1 MIDIL
6 GFNKVGNKLYIKPH
20 VPNTW
25 NKFEIIYKFNDSTYH
40 LLIEKSKN
48 NSITVDNNVIKK
60 DYIELID
67 DGDNHEVI
75 VKIGG
80 NNVKNWL

>member
-1 MIDIL
+1 MNLSSRKILNDIY
-6 GFNKVGNKLYIKPH
+6 GRYKLS
-20 VPNTW
+20 
-25 NKFEIIYKFNDSTYH
+25 NKFEIIYKFNNSTYH

-67 DGDNHEVI
+67 DGENHEVI
-75 VKIGG
+75 VKVGG
-80 NNVKNWL
+80 NNVKN